1 VTAEISEYVLGM
13 AASQIVFLAD
23 LARNDEEPPF

>member
-1 VTAEISEYVLGM
+1 VTAEISEYALGM